1 MKSTVNEIDLGSLE
15 ADAALPLDEISGLS
29 ENSNDNEG
37 HEQQRED
44 RIRLLNC
51 AWRQNDDVGAFC
63 LVLMHTGC
71 RISEALALRWMDIE
85 AARGSIA
92 FKSLQQRGVTRI
104 RRVPAPPALMKRLLD
119 LRAYNASSFD
129 TRIWSW
135 SRVTAW
141 RRMRDFFQKADV
153 SGSLASP
160 QGLRTSF
167 ARTALD
173 NGVPL
178 DIICRWLGISH
189 LKVDHAYDQDAPI
202 DDTVW
207 TDIIWSEQ
215 NDSRLDSK
223 SGFSRPAGM
232 VST

>member
-1 MKSTVNEIDLGSLE
+1 MKSAVNEIDVGSLE
-15 ADAALPLDEISGLS
+15 AGVALPLDEISGLS
-29 ENSNDNEG
+29 ENSNDNDR

-44 RIRLLNC
+44 RIRLLNH
-51 AWRQNDDVGAFC
+51 AWRQNNDVGVFC

-178 DIICRWLGISH
+178 DIICRWLGVSH
-189 LKVDHAYDQDAPI
+189 LKVDHAYNQDKPI

-215 NDSRLDSK
+215 NDSRPDSK

-232 VST
+232 AST